1 MICDTAEGRPLGD
14 QAQIKKGG
22 EIPQEFGLISPAEKI
37 PTQLCD
43 LPTPN
48 PTATGTARK

>member
-22 EIPQEFGLISPAEKI
+22 EIPQEFGLISLAEKI
-37 PTQLCD
+37 PTQLWD
-43 LPTPN
+43 LPTPS
-48 PTATGTARK
+48 PTATARK